1 MPYFRL
7 PKSRLRPAKSWV
19 PKAADGS
26 LDHLRKEGDEEQQLP
41 KMVLWRVLVAVDVD
55 DIAYGL
61 EHEKGDAQWED
72 QLRQRQL
79 HPCPVG
85 QGQEEIGGEIPVF
98 QHI

>member
-1 MPYFRL
+1 
-7 PKSRLRPAKSWV
+7 
-19 PKAADGS
+19 
-26 LDHLRKEGDEEQQLP
+26 
-41 KMVLWRVLVAVDVD
+41 MVLWRVLVAVDVD
-55 DIAYGL
+55 DIAHGL

-98 QHI
+98 QHIQQAEIQETGDQHNSPATGLIPGGDRLSFFLRGRAAQVVVMS